1 MTTFGTMQDRIADE
15 LDRTDLTTQIQREI
29 KSAITY
35 YDKHRFWFNEARNI
49 SFATVDGTEYYG
61 STNDSDIPNLL
72 FIDTLK
78 IALNASDKYD
88 LERVPFQEIDSDSQ
102 GITLD
107 EGKPVKYAYYAK
119 QIRLYPIPDA
129 SYSIYGAGV
138 IALGDLSVT
147 GDTNAWMTDGE
158 ALIRSRAK
166 WALFTHVIK
175 DVESARTMK
184 QAELDELSHM
194 VAGTNSRSGTGR
206 LVATAF

>member
-1 MTTFGTMQDRIADE
+1 MTTFGTMSDRIADE

-29 KSAITY
+29 KSAIAY

-61 STNDSDIPNLL
+61 SSADSDIPNLL

-138 IALGDLSVT
+138 IALGDLSLST
-147 GDTNAWMTDGE
+147 DTNAWMTDGE

-166 WALFTHVIK
+166 WALYTHVIK
-175 DVESARTMK
+175 DVESARIMK

-194 VAGTNSRSGTGR
+194 VAGTNSRKGTGR